1 MNQGPAVSDLATI
14 VAEATPAGRGGVG
27 IIRLSGSGVCNIG
40 KTLVGHLPAKRQV
53 ETRVFRAADNSV
65 IDQGLVIYFQGPA
78 SFTGE
83 DVLEL
88 HGHGGPVVMAM
99 LMQRCIELGARQARP
114 GEFTERAFLNNKI
127 DLTQAE
133 AVADLIDSASQ
144 AAVRNAVKS
153 LQGAFSERINGL
165 VVKVTHLR
173 TFVEASIDFPEEEE
187 DFLADQNLID
197 QLEQMMAEV
206 ISILSNAKQGVILQ
220 EGLQLVLVGE
230 ANSGKSSM
238 MNLLSGQET
247 SIVTEIPGT
256 TRDVIKEN
264 IVLDGIPV
272 RVLDTAGI
280 RDSID
285 PIEREGIRRTVK
297 SIEQADAVLWL
308 IDWPAEIGQG
318 QVLSQDALSAF
329 MHARLIDL
337 RRVLFKGADL
347 EKPLVVILNKVDL
360 LDSTHLLG
368 DAPEPDTVYFSTK
381 TGQGLSEMMA
391 VLKEKLGL
399 DIHPE
404 GLFSARRRHLLALK
418 VASEHLQLAFQR
430 LTEESAGELMAEEL
444 KCAQDA
450 LGEIT
455 GKVRSDELLG
465 KIFSGFCIG
474 K

>member
-1 MNQGPAVSDLATI
+1 MNQNPAVSDLATI
-14 VAEATPAGRGGVG
+14 VAEATPAGRGGIG
-27 IIRLSGSGVCNIG
+27 IIRLSGSGVFQIG
-40 KTLVGHLPAKRQV
+40 KTLVGDLPDKRIV
-53 ETRVFRAADNSV
+53 ETRAFRAADNSV

-133 AVADLIDSASQ
+133 AVADLIDSASE
-144 AAVRNAVKS
+144 AAARNAVKS
-153 LQGAFSERINGL
+153 LQGAFSEKINDL
-165 VVKVTHLR
+165 VAKVTHLR
-173 TFVEASIDFPEEEE
+173 IFVEASIDFPEEEE
-187 DFLADQNLID
+187 DFLADQNLTD
-197 QLEQMMAEV
+197 QLEEMMAEV

-230 ANSGKSSM
+230 ANAGKSSM

-264 IVLDGIPV
+264 IVLDGIPI

-280 RDSID
+280 RDSSD
-285 PIEREGIRRTVK
+285 PIEREGIRRTVQ

-308 IDWPAEIGQG
+308 VDWPAEIGQD
-318 QVLSQDALSAF
+318 QVVSADTLSTL
-329 MHARLIDL
+329 MHSRLNNL
-337 RRVLFKGADL
+337 RRALFKGVDID
-347 EKPLVVILNKVDL
+347 KPLVVILNKVDL
-360 LDSTHLLG
+360 LDSNRLQG
-368 DAPEPDTVYFSTK
+368 VPPEPDTVYFSTK
-381 TGQGLSEMMA
+381 TGQGLPAMMA

-399 DIHPE
+399 DIHSD
-404 GLFSARRRHLLALK
+404 GLFSARRRHLSALQL
-418 VASEHLQLAFQR
+418 ASEHLQLAFQR

-455 GKVRSDELLG
+455 GKLRSDELLG